1 MMFRIDYWALGIAAL
16 ALIGFLIFWKK
27 RIGEVPPHFLY
38 SRIKNFSEAL
48 SGRRAG
54 YQTVERGLYLL
65 SLLFLL
71 GAFLDPRL
79 MSSTGA
85 AKSVYTEGI
94 AIYLVL
100 DVSGSMGGQVVDVRK
115 EKKETLQTKLGLL
128 KDVTKEF
135 IEKRPQDLI
144 GLVSFARA
152 AWVLSPLTLNHK
164 MILQKLENLQVIQ
177 GREYNGSAIG
187 YAIYKTASLI
197 EATKQFGSKEGGYDI
212 KGAAM
217 ILVTDGFQSPNPAD
231 KGKRLRT
238 MGIEEAA
245 DYAKQQNARLYI
257 VNIDPDI
264 ENPKYAPERRLME
277 SAALETGGKFFAADD
292 SQKLEGIYS
301 SINQL
306 EKSKVPIISAGSS
319 ARSYSFY
326 PLFISLGV
334 AALAGAIIMET
345 LILRKVP

>member
-1 MMFRIDYWALGIAAL
+1 MMFEIDYWALGIAAL
-16 ALIGFLIFWKK
+16 ALIGFFIFWKRK
-27 RIGEVPPHFLY
+27 LSQVPPHFLY
-38 SRIKNFSEAL
+38 SRIKNFSETL

-54 YQTVERGLYLL
+54 YQTVERTLYLL
-65 SLLFLL
+65 SFLFLL

-79 MSSTGA
+79 MSTIGT
-85 AKSVYTEGI
+85 AKPVYTEGI

-100 DVSGSMGGQVVDVRK
+100 DVSGSMGERVVDVRK
-115 EKKETLQTKLGLL
+115 GKKESLPTKLELL

-164 MILQKLENLQVIQ
+164 MILQKLKNLQVIQ

-231 KGKRLRT
+231 KGKILRT
-238 MGIEEAA
+238 MGVEEAA
-245 DYAKQQNARLYI
+245 DWAKKQNVKLYI

-264 ENPKYAPERRLME
+264 ENPKYTPQRRLME
-277 SAALETGGKFFAADD
+277 SAAEETGGKFFAAAD
-292 SQKLEGIYS
+292 SKKLEGIYT

-306 EKSKVPIISAGSS
+306 EKSKVPVISAGGSI
-319 ARSYSFY
+319 RSFSFY
-326 PLFISLGV
+326 PLLISLGII
-334 AALAGAIIMET
+334 ALAGAMILET
-345 LILRKVP
+345 FILRKVP